1 MAEQFDKFWISID
14 ADVSTL
20 QTELIKAQNQLRQF
34 QTTLKKS
41 TDVESIKLLNA
52 NISFLD
58 EKIAHLNT
66 RMNGVAKPTGDA
78 TQSLINLSRIAQ
90 DAPYGFMGI
99 ANNINPMLESFQRL
113 QKETG
118 SAKTALQ
125 SMLGALSGPQGLG
138 LAIGVASSLLVVF
151 SKQIANYFKGASS
164 ELEDF
169 RKELAK
175 LNDDLTKIAGSA
187 QAKQTKGEILVAI
200 IGDSAKDMQTRKNA
214 LEMLKSLYA
223 ENKAIQDLKV
233 TNDKNFLIDVL
244 NNASQQSFTID
255 KEKNNTEA
263 LAQTY
268 EKRKELEKKQKAQIA
283 ALKEIT
289 RTSETGLVTTISIET
304 QANAIKKANKK
315 AFDELDADI
324 KKYRGKET
332 ELVGF
337 LSGFQKTDKSGTKKT
352 TQDNSI
358 QEYINQQMSDFKN
371 ILVEREK
378 FRDRLKKI
386 TLEIIP
392 YLNPF
397 QLAKEQ
403 NAEEVKSFTDLV
415 SKNVDLTKFE
425 DMLSKRGKL
434 QLGQLTEEDQKKKE
448 DIRAIQERTKAYEDF
463 AKTIS
468 NDVVN
473 GFKGMYQAMQD
484 GQSFGE
490 AFVNMLANITQQLI
504 ELTLKTLIFQAI
516 MASISGGSTAAF
528 DLSGGGGAGGFST
541 LFGNLWSGFHAEG
554 GITTR
559 PSLGMIGEA
568 GPEAIMPLSKLSGFL
583 NTTFN
588 AGAMSG
594 GAMGSGGEFTLKG
607 NDLVLALQRS
617 NYSLNLRRGI

>member
-52 NISFLD
+52 NITFLED
-58 EKIAHLNT
+58 KIAHLNN
-66 RMNGVAKPTGDA
+66 RMQGVAKPTGDA

-125 SMLGALSGPQGLG
+125 SMVGALAGPQGIG

-151 SKQIANYFKGASS
+151 SKQIANYFSGATS

-175 LNDDLTKIAGSA
+175 LNEDLFKIAGSA

-200 IGDSAKDMQTRKNA
+200 IGDSAKNMQTRKNA

-244 NNASQQSFTID
+244 NNASQQSFGID

-263 LAQTY
+263 LSQAY
-268 EKRKELEKKQKAQIA
+268 EKRKELVAKQKAQIDN
-283 ALKEIT
+283 LKEIKRVVDKLGT
-289 RTSETGLVTTISIET
+289 VYTISVDD

-315 AFDELDADI
+315 AFDEVDADI
-324 KKYRGKET
+324 KRYKGKEV

-337 LSGFQKTDKSGTKKT
+337 LSGFTKVDKTGVKKT

-371 ILVEREK
+371 LVVQREK
-378 FRDRLKKI
+378 FRDKLKKI

-392 YLNPF
+392 YLNPVE
-397 QLAKEQ
+397 LAKQ
-403 NAEEVKSFTDLV
+403 QKAEENKTFADLV
-415 SKNVDLTKFE
+415 SKNIDTTKFE
-425 DMLSKRGKL
+425 EMLSKRGKK
-434 QLGQLTEEDQKKKE
+434 QLGDLTEEEQKRKDATDALKE
-448 DIRAIQERTKAYEDF
+448 QSKAYEDF
-463 AKTIS
+463 AKTLS
-468 NDVVN
+468 TDVTSAILGMWDAMQKGENPLDAIGNMFAKIAESIAAAIIQAAIFEAILTAFPELKPILAAVGWVQG
-473 GFKGMYQAMQD
+473 GFK
-484 GQSFGE
+484 FG
-490 AFVNMLANITQQLI
+490 A
-504 ELTLKTLIFQAI
+504 
-516 MASISGGSTAAF
+516 
-528 DLSGGGGAGGFST
+528 
-541 LFGNLWSGFHAEG
+541 HAKG
-554 GITTR
+554 GITTG
-559 PSLGMIGEA
+559 PSLGLIGEA
-568 GPEAIMPLSKLSGFL
+568 GPEAIMPLDKLKGFL
-583 NTTFN
+583 NTSFN

-594 GAMGSGGEFTLKG
+594 ATTGNSGQFVLRGQDLLVAINRTQKSSFLKG
-607 NDLVLALQRS
+607 QNISLV
-617 NYSLNLRRGI
+617 

>member
-52 NISFLD
+52 NITFLED
-58 EKIAHLNT
+58 KIAHLNN
-66 RMNGVAKPTGDA
+66 RMQGVAKPTGDA

-125 SMLGALSGPQGLG
+125 SMLSALTGPQGIG

-151 SKQIANYFKGASS
+151 SKQIANYFSGATS

-175 LNDDLTKIAGSA
+175 LNEDLFKIAGSA

-244 NNASQQSFTID
+244 NNASQQSFGID
-255 KEKNNTEA
+255 KEKNNNEA
-263 LAQTY
+263 LSQAY
-268 EKRKELEKKQKAQIA
+268 EKRKQLVAKQKAQID
-283 ALKEIT
+283 ALKTIRREG
-289 RTSETGLVTTISIET
+289 EGGVVYTISIET

-315 AFDELDADI
+315 AFDEVDADI
-324 KKYRGKET
+324 KRYKGKEV

-337 LSGFQKTDKSGTKKT
+337 LSGFTKVDKTGVKKT

-358 QEYINQQMSDFKN
+358 QEYINQQISDFKN
-371 ILVEREK
+371 LVVQREK
-378 FRDRLKKI
+378 FRDKLKKI

-392 YLNPF
+392 YLNSVE
-397 QLAKEQ
+397 LAKQ
-403 NAEEVKSFTDLV
+403 QKAEENKTFADLV
-415 SKNVDLTKFE
+415 SKNIDTTKFE
-425 DMLSKRGKL
+425 EMLSKMGKK
-434 QLGQLTEEDQKKKE
+434 QLGDLTEEEQKRKDATDALKE
-448 DIRAIQERTKAYEDF
+448 ETKAYEDF
-463 AKTIS
+463 AKTLS
-468 NDVVN
+468 NDVTNAILGMWNAMQKGENPLDAIGNMFAKIAESIAAAIIQASIFEAILTAFPELKPILAAVGWVQG
-473 GFKGMYQAMQD
+473 GFK
-484 GQSFGE
+484 FG
-490 AFVNMLANITQQLI
+490 A
-504 ELTLKTLIFQAI
+504 
-516 MASISGGSTAAF
+516 
-528 DLSGGGGAGGFST
+528 
-541 LFGNLWSGFHAEG
+541 HAKG
-554 GITTR
+554 GITTG
-559 PSLGMIGEA
+559 PSLGLIGEA
-568 GPEAIMPLSKLSGFL
+568 GPEAIMPLDKLKGFL
-583 NTTFN
+583 NTSFN

-594 GAMGSGGEFTLKG
+594 ATTGNSGQFVLRGQDLLVAINRTQKSSFLKG
-607 NDLVLALQRS
+607 QNISLV
-617 NYSLNLRRGI
+617 

>member
-41 TDVESIKLLNA
+41 TDVESIKLLNS
-52 NISFLD
+52 NIAFLD

-66 RMNGVAKPTGDA
+66 RMSGVAKPTADA
-78 TQSLINLSRIAQ
+78 SQSLINLSRIAQ

-125 SMLGALSGPQGLG
+125 SMLGALSGPQGIG

-151 SKQIANYFKGASS
+151 SKQIANYFSGATS

-175 LNDDLTKIAGSA
+175 LNDDLTKIAGSS

-289 RTSETGLVTTISIET
+289 RTSEIGLVTTISIDT

-337 LSGFQKTDKSGTKKT
+337 LSGFQKTEKGGTGKQK
-352 TQDNSI
+352 QDNSA

-378 FRDRLKKI
+378 FRDKLKKI

-392 YLNPF
+392 YLNPYE
-397 QLAKEQ
+397 LAKQ
-403 NAEEVKSFTDLV
+403 QKEEDKKSFADLIG
-415 SKNVDLTKFE
+415 KNVDTSKFE
-425 DMLSKRGKL
+425 DMLGKRGKK
-434 QLGQLTEEDQKKKE
+434 QLSDLTEEEQKRKDVADALKE
-448 DIRAIQERTKAYEDF
+448 ETKAYEEF
-463 AKTIS
+463 AKTLANNVTSAIS
-468 NDVVN
+468 GMWDAIQKGENPLDAIGNMFAKIAESIAFAVIQASIFEAILTAFPELKPILAAIGYVQG
-473 GFKGMYQAMQD
+473 GFKFTKNA
-484 GQSFGE
+484 
-490 AFVNMLANITQQLI
+490 
-504 ELTLKTLIFQAI
+504 K
-516 MASISGGSTAAF
+516 
-528 DLSGGGGAGGFST
+528 
-541 LFGNLWSGFHAEG
+541 G
-554 GITTR
+554 GITNG
-559 PSLGMIGEA
+559 PSMGLIGEA
-568 GPEAIMPLSKLSGFL
+568 GPEAIMPLDKLKGFL
-583 NTTFN
+583 NTSFN

-594 GAMGSGGEFTLKG
+594 QSTGGNGQFVLRGQDLLVAINRTQKSSFLKG
-607 NDLVLALQRS
+607 QNISLV
-617 NYSLNLRRGI
+617 

>member
-66 RMNGVAKPTGDA
+66 RMSGVAKPTGDA

-268 EKRKELEKKQKAQIA
+268 EKRKELEKKQKAQID
-283 ALKEIT
+283 ALKVKKIT
-289 RTSETGLVTTISIET
+289 GETGLVITIGIEA
-304 QANAIKKANKK
+304 QANEIKKANKK

-337 LSGFQKTDKSGTKKT
+337 LSGFQKVDKTGTKKT

-403 NAEEVKSFTDLV
+403 KTEEKNTFTDLI

-425 DMLSKRGKL
+425 EMLGKRGKK
-434 QLGQLTEEDQKKKE
+434 QLSDLTEEEQKRKDVADALKE
-448 DIRAIQERTKAYEDF
+448 ETKAYEEF
-463 AKTIS
+463 AKTLANNVTSAIS
-468 NDVVN
+468 GMWDSIQKGENPLDAIGNMFAKIAESIALAVIQASIFEAILTAFPEIKPILAAIGYVQG
-473 GFKGMYQAMQD
+473 GFK
-484 GQSFGE
+484 FG
-490 AFVNMLANITQQLI
+490 A
-504 ELTLKTLIFQAI
+504 
-516 MASISGGSTAAF
+516 
-528 DLSGGGGAGGFST
+528 
-541 LFGNLWSGFHAEG
+541 HAKG
-554 GITTR
+554 GITTG
-559 PSLGMIGEA
+559 PSLGLIGEA
-568 GPEAIMPLSKLSGFL
+568 GPEAIMPLDKLKGFL

-594 GAMGSGGEFTLKG
+594 QSTGGNGQFVLRGQDLLVAINRTQKSSFLKG
-607 NDLVLALQRS
+607 QNISLV
-617 NYSLNLRRGI
+617 

>member
-58 EKIAHLNT
+58 EKIAHLNS
-66 RMNGVAKPTGDA
+66 RMSGVAKPTGDA

-125 SMLGALSGPQGLG
+125 SMLGALSGPQGIG

-244 NNASQQSFTID
+244 NSASQQSFAID

-263 LAQTY
+263 LAQTFD
-268 EKRKELEKKQKAQIA
+268 KRKELEKKQKAQID
-283 ALKEIT
+283 ALKVKKIT
-289 RTSETGLVTTISIET
+289 GETGLVITIGIEA
-304 QANAIKKANKK
+304 QANEIKKANKK

-324 KKYRGKET
+324 KKYKGKET

-337 LSGFQKTDKSGTKKT
+337 LSGFQKVDKTGTKKT

-358 QEYINQQMSDFKN
+358 QEYINQQISDFKN
-371 ILVEREK
+371 IMVEREK

-403 NAEEVKSFTDLV
+403 KTEEKNSFTDLV

-425 DMLSKRGKL
+425 EMLGKRGKK
-434 QLGQLTEEDQKKKE
+434 QLSDLTEEEQKRKDVADALKE
-448 DIRAIQERTKAYEDF
+448 ETKAYEEF
-463 AKTIS
+463 AKTLANNVTSAIS
-468 NDVVN
+468 GMWDSIQKGENPLDAIGNMFAKIAESIALAVIQASIFEAILTAFPEIKPILAAIGYVQG
-473 GFKGMYQAMQD
+473 GFK
-484 GQSFGE
+484 FG
-490 AFVNMLANITQQLI
+490 A
-504 ELTLKTLIFQAI
+504 
-516 MASISGGSTAAF
+516 
-528 DLSGGGGAGGFST
+528 
-541 LFGNLWSGFHAEG
+541 HAKG
-554 GITTR
+554 GITTG
-559 PSLGMIGEA
+559 PSLGLIGEA
-568 GPEAIMPLSKLSGFL
+568 GPEAIMPLDKLKGFL

-594 GAMGSGGEFTLKG
+594 QSTGGNGQFVLRGQDLLVAINRTQKSSFLKG
-607 NDLVLALQRS
+607 QNISLV
-617 NYSLNLRRGI
+617 

>member
-66 RMNGVAKPTGDA
+66 RMSGVAKPTADA
-78 TQSLINLSRIAQ
+78 SQSLINLSRIAQ

-125 SMLGALSGPQGLG
+125 SMLGALAGPQGIG

-151 SKQIANYFKGASS
+151 SKQIANYFSGATS

-175 LNDDLTKIAGSA
+175 LNEDLFKIAGSA

-233 TNDKNFLIDVL
+233 TDDKNFLISTL
-244 NNASQQSFTID
+244 NNASQQSYSID

-263 LAQTY
+263 LSQAY
-268 EKRKELEKKQKAQIA
+268 EKRKQLIAKQKAQID
-283 ALKEIT
+283 ALKVIRREGEGGV
-289 RTSETGLVTTISIET
+289 SYSISIET

-315 AFDELDADI
+315 SFDEVEADI
-324 KKYRGKET
+324 KRYKGKEV

-337 LSGFQKTDKSGTKKT
+337 LSGFQKTDKKGAKT
-352 TQDNSI
+352 IQDNST

-392 YLNPF
+392 YLNPVE
-397 QLAKEQ
+397 LAKQQKSEDT
-403 NAEEVKSFTDLV
+403 KSFADLIA
-415 SKNVDLTKFE
+415 KNVDTTKFE
-425 DMLSKRGKL
+425 DMLAKRGKK
-434 QLGQLTEEDQKKKE
+434 QLSDLTEEEQKRKDVTDALKE
-448 DIRAIQERTKAYEDF
+448 ENKAYSEF
-463 AKTIS
+463 AKTLANNVTSAIS
-468 NDVVN
+468 GMWDAIQKGESPLDAIGNMFAKIAESIALAVIEASIFEAILTAFPELKPILSAIGYVQG
-473 GFKGMYQAMQD
+473 GFK
-484 GQSFGE
+484 FG
-490 AFVNMLANITQQLI
+490 A
-504 ELTLKTLIFQAI
+504 
-516 MASISGGSTAAF
+516 
-528 DLSGGGGAGGFST
+528 
-541 LFGNLWSGFHAEG
+541 HAKG
-554 GITTR
+554 GITTG
-559 PSLGMIGEA
+559 PSMGLIGEA
-568 GPEAIMPLSKLSGFL
+568 GPEAIMPLDKLKGFL
-583 NTTFN
+583 NTSFN

-594 GAMGSGGEFTLKG
+594 QSTGGNGQFVLRGQDLLVAINRTQKSSFLKG
-607 NDLVLALQRS
+607 QNISLV
-617 NYSLNLRRGI
+617 

>member
-41 TDVESIKLLNA
+41 TDVESIKLLNS
-52 NISFLD
+52 NIAFLD

-66 RMNGVAKPTGDA
+66 RMSGVAKPTADA
-78 TQSLINLSRIAQ
+78 SQSLINLSRIAQ

-125 SMLGALSGPQGLG
+125 TMLGALTGPQGLG
-138 LAIGVASSLLVVF
+138 LAIGVTSSLLVVF
-151 SKQIANYFKGASS
+151 SKQIGDFFKGASS

-175 LNDDLTKIAGSA
+175 LNDDLSKIAGAS

-233 TNDKNFLIDVL
+233 TDDKNFLIATL

-263 LAQTY
+263 LAKAY
-268 EKRKELEKKQKAQIA
+268 EKRKELEKKQKTEIEQIQKSGPISYGYQKSQTRTVDEQIA
-283 ALKEIT
+283 QL
-289 RTSETGLVTTISIET
+289 
-304 QANAIKKANKK
+304 KANNKK
-315 AFDELDADI
+315 TFDEVDADI
-324 KKYRGKET
+324 KRYKGKEST
-332 ELVGF
+332 MIGF
-337 LSGFQKTDKSGTKKT
+337 LSGFQKTDKGGKT

-371 ILVEREK
+371 ILVERAK
-378 FRDRLKKI
+378 FRDKLKKI

-392 YLNPF
+392 YLNPVE
-397 QLAKEQ
+397 LAKQ
-403 NAEEVKSFTDLV
+403 QKAEDTKSFADLIG
-415 SKNVDLTKFE
+415 KNVDTSKFE
-425 DMLSKRGKL
+425 DMLGKRGKK
-434 QLGQLTEEDQKKKE
+434 QLSDLTEEEQKRKDVADALKE
-448 DIRAIQERTKAYEDF
+448 ETKAYEEF
-463 AKTIS
+463 AKTLANNVTSAIS
-468 NDVVN
+468 GMWDAIQKGENPLDAIGNMFAKIAESIAFAVIQASIFEAILTAFPELKPILAAIGYVQG
-473 GFKGMYQAMQD
+473 GFKFTKNA
-484 GQSFGE
+484 
-490 AFVNMLANITQQLI
+490 
-504 ELTLKTLIFQAI
+504 K
-516 MASISGGSTAAF
+516 
-528 DLSGGGGAGGFST
+528 
-541 LFGNLWSGFHAEG
+541 G
-554 GITTR
+554 GITNG
-559 PSLGMIGEA
+559 PSMGLIGEA
-568 GPEAIMPLSKLSGFL
+568 GPEAIIPLDKLKGFL
-583 NTTFN
+583 NTSFN

-594 GAMGSGGEFTLKG
+594 QSTGGNGQFVLRGQDLLVAINRTQKSSFLKG
-607 NDLVLALQRS
+607 QNISLV
-617 NYSLNLRRGI
+617 